1 MIRAFFSALALGLLV
16 AAFPVAA
23 PVAAQDRP
31 AGARG
36 EVLGYLADAEQK
48 MIALAEAI
56 PAEKYTWRPAEGVRS
71 VSELFLHMVA
81 ASYAIPRQWGYAPPE
96 GFAPQGFER
105 STTDKAAIVE
115 HLRKGFAHCRSAVLA
130 VADADLDKPMRMF
143 GNDTTQRG
151 ALILLAGHAR
161 EHLGQAIAYARV
173 NGVVPPWTA
182 ARQAQQ
188 QQQQQ
193 QRPPQ

>member
-1 MIRAFFSALALGLLV
+1 MTMKRALQLTLALVLLA
-16 AAFPVAA
+16 AAFPAA
-23 PVAAQDRP
+23 IPVEAQERP

-36 EVLGYLADAEQK
+36 EVLGYIADAEQK

-71 VSELFLHMVA
+71 ISELFMHMAVA
-81 ASYAIPRQWGYAPPE
+81 NYGIPRQWGHAVPE
-96 GFAPQGFER
+96 GLVLQGLER
-105 STTDKAAIVE
+105 STTDKAEVVE
-115 HLRKGFAHCRSAVLA
+115 HLRQSFAHARQGVLA
-130 VADADLDKPMRMF
+130 VADADLDKPVRMF

-182 ARQAQQ
+182 ARQQQ
-188 QQQQQ
+188 Q
-193 QRPPQ
+193 

>member
-1 MIRAFFSALALGLLV
+1 MKRALLPVLALGLLV
-16 AAFPVAA
+16 AAGPAA
-23 PVAAQDRP
+23 SPVAAQDRP

-56 PAEKYTWRPAEGVRS
+56 PAEKYTWRPGEGVRS
-71 VSELFLHMVA
+71 VSELFLHMTA
-81 ASYAIPRQWGYAPPE
+81 ACYGIPRQWGYPMPE
-96 GFAPQGFER
+96 GFTPQGFER
-105 STTDKAAIVE
+105 STTDKAAVVE
-115 HLRKGFAHCRSAVLA
+115 HLRRGFAHCRNAVLA

-182 ARQAQQ
+182 ARQAQPPQ
-188 QQQQQ
+188 PPP
-193 QRPPQ
+193 QRPPL

>member
-1 MIRAFFSALALGLLV
+1 MKRALLSALALGLL
-16 AAFPVAA
+16 AAANPVAA

-31 AGARG
+31 AGVRG
-36 EVLGYLADAEQK
+36 EVLAYLADAEQK
-48 MIALAEAI
+48 MIALAEAF
-56 PAEKYTWRPAEGVRS
+56 PAEKYTWRPGEGVRS
-71 VSELFLHMVA
+71 VSELFLHMVVGC
-81 ASYAIPRQWGYAPPE
+81 YGIPRQWGYAMPE
-96 GFAPQGFER
+96 GFTPQGFEG
-105 STTDKAAIVE
+105 STTDKTAIVE

-130 VADADLDKPMRMF
+130 VADADLDKPVRMF

-193 QRPPQ
+193 RPPQ

>member
-1 MIRAFFSALALGLLV
+1 MNRALLLALALGLLV
-16 AAFPVAA
+16 AAIPVAA

-48 MIALAEAI
+48 LISLAEAI

-96 GFAPQGFER
+96 DFAPQGFER
-105 STTDKAAIVE
+105 STTDKAEVVE
-115 HLRKGFAHCRSAVLA
+115 HLRKAFAHCRSAVMA

-143 GNDTTQRG
+143 GNETTQRG

-182 ARQAQQ
+182 ARQAQP
-188 QQQQQ
+188 QQQQ

>member
-1 MIRAFFSALALGLLV
+1 MKRALLSALAMGLLV
-16 AAFPVAA
+16 AALPVAA

-36 EVLGYLADAEQK
+36 EVLGSIADAEQK

-71 VSELFLHMVA
+71 VSELFLHMVSA
-81 ASYAIPRQWGYAPPE
+81 NYGIPRVWGAAPPE
-96 GFAPQGFER
+96 GFTPQGFER
-105 STTDKAAIVE
+105 STTDKAAIIE
-115 HLRKGFAHCRSAVLA
+115 HLRRSFAHCRSAVLA
-130 VADADLDKPMRMF
+130 MADADLDKPLRMF

-193 QRPPQ
+193 RPPQQ